1 VGTRTPGTLKRTPR
15 TTGATV
21 ATPHTARAVKQLQ
34 LTVGRSGGVKSTRN
48 RPELRRESQR
58 DVLRAISRGLA
69 KEVPTTRSTTTT
81 RVTRGGGRDDLSPSL
96 SPPDLQARLESPSS
110 DDIPAPRMSLS
121 HDPLAPTRTIHR
133 TPPSAQRGDTSI
145 ASIEAARRGPL
156 TRLSDRMS
164 FGAADD
170 EVDDTMM
177 NILAQRVDIAPF
189 GDDYDD
195 EMFDM
200 APMGMG
206 E

>member
-1 VGTRTPGTLKRTPR
+1 
-15 TTGATV
+15 
-21 ATPHTARAVKQLQ
+21 
-34 LTVGRSGGVKSTRN
+34 
-48 RPELRRESQR
+48 
-58 DVLRAISRGLA
+58 
-69 KEVPTTRSTTTT
+69 
-81 RVTRGGGRDDLSPSL
+81 
-96 SPPDLQARLESPSS
+96 
-110 DDIPAPRMSLS
+110 MSLS

-164 FGAADD
+164 FGAGDD
-170 EVDDTMM
+170 DVEDTMM
-177 NILAQRVDIAPF
+177 NILSQRGVDLAPF
-189 GDDYDD
+189 GDDDDD